1 MKISKYNTFFPYEG
15 RIVGFNA
22 LKNDFIILM
31 PELHDLLKS
40 AVHYNSLNELKE
52 IHEEF
57 FSVLSEKGFIVDDEL
72 DELSVVRKMVQEIDQ
87 KNEHKFQLT
96 INPTMNCNFKCW
108 YCYETHIRQSKM
120 NIDVI
125 ASVGKLMEKI
135 VETKQDLR
143 AFSINWFG
151 GEPLLYFDTTVVPI
165 LEKACSLMNERGIYF
180 STGFTTNGFLLN
192 QAKLDKCKSLNVEGF
207 QITLDGH
214 RERHDQ
220 VRFVSESRG
229 SYDDIIHNIKLA
241 ANNGFN
247 VTVRLNI
254 SEETLNDKIESIAA
268 DFLDLELE
276 VRKKLFFSFHEVWQN
291 EKDLSRDIQDVVKYF
306 RELGFSTSFKGT
318 WDFVRESC
326 YADKRNHATINYN
339 GDLFKCTARD
349 FETEN
354 REGYLDHE
362 GNLVWNEKF
371 ERRMNSKFKNKPCLD
386 CRIMPIC
393 NGGCSQQA
401 IEQAHAEY
409 CVNGFDEEKKTSI
422 IKDKFFYAIS

>member
-1 MKISKYNTFFPYEG
+1 MKISRYNTFFPYEDK
-15 RIVGFNA
+15 IIGFNA

-31 PELHDLLKS
+31 PELYEMLKS
-40 AVHYNSLNELKE
+40 AIHFKNLDELKD
-52 IHEEF
+52 IHEDF
-57 FSVLSEKGFIVDDEL
+57 YNHLVDKGFIVDIDFDEL
-72 DELSVVRKMVQEIDQ
+72 NEVKRMVQEVDHE
-87 KNEHKFQLT
+87 NEHVFQLT

-120 NIDVI
+120 NVDVI
-125 ASVGKLMEKI
+125 SSVGKLMQKI
-135 VETKQDLR
+135 VDEKKDLR

-165 LEKACSLMNERGIYF
+165 LEKACEIMNGKGIAF
-180 STGFTTNGFLLN
+180 GTGFTTNGFLLN
-192 QAKLDKCKSLNVEGF
+192 QEKLDKCKKLNVQSF

-214 RERHDQ
+214 RERHNQ
-220 VRFVSESRG
+220 VRFVSENRG
-229 SYDDIIHNIKLA
+229 SYDEIISNIKLA
-241 ANNGFN
+241 ASNGFR

-254 SEETLNDKIESIAA
+254 SKETLNEGIMRIAA
-268 DFLDLELE
+268 DFLDLNMETRE
-276 VRKKLFFSFHEVWQN
+276 KLFFSFHEVWQN

-306 RELGFSTSFKGT
+306 REWGFNTSFKAT

-349 FETEN
+349 FETAN
-354 REGYLDHE
+354 REGHIDSE
-362 GNLVWNEKF
+362 GNLIWNEKY
-371 ERRMNSKFKNKPCLD
+371 ERRMNSKFKNKPCLE

-401 IEQAHAEY
+401 IEHENIDY
-409 CVNGFDEEKKTSI
+409 CVNGFDEEKKTSLI
-422 IKDKFFYAIS
+422 REKFFYAIS

>member
-1 MKISKYNTFFPYEG
+1 MKVSRYNTFFPYEG
-15 RIVGFNA
+15 KIIGFNA
-22 LKNDFIILM
+22 LINDFIILM
-31 PELHDLLKS
+31 PELHELFKS
-40 AVHYNSLNELKE
+40 AVHYNNVDELKDV
-52 IHEEF
+52 HEAF
-57 FSVLSEKGFIVDDEL
+57 YNLLLEKGFIVAEDFDEL
-72 DELSVVRKMVQEIDQ
+72 GEVKRIVREVDQE
-87 KNEHKFQLT
+87 NEHVYQLT

-120 NIDVI
+120 NVDVI

-135 VETKQDLR
+135 VEEKKDLR

-165 LEKACSLMNERGIYF
+165 LEKACQIMGERGINF
-180 STGFTTNGFLLN
+180 GTGFTTNGFLIS
-192 QAKLDKCKSLNVEGF
+192 QARLDKCKKLGVQSF

-214 RERHDQ
+214 RERHNQ
-220 VRFVSESRG
+220 VRYVSENRG
-229 SYDDIIHNIKLA
+229 SYDEIINNIKLA
-241 ANNGFN
+241 AKNDFR

-254 SEETLNDKIESIAA
+254 SKETLNESIENIAS
-268 DFLDLELE
+268 DFMDLDMATRE
-276 VRKKLFFSFHEVWQN
+276 KLFFSFHEVWQN

-318 WDFVRESC
+318 WDFVRDSC
-326 YADKRNHATINYN
+326 YADKKNHATINYN

-349 FETEN
+349 FETDN
-354 REGYLDHE
+354 REGILDEE
-362 GNLVWNEKF
+362 GNLVWNDKY

-401 IEQAHAEY
+401 MEQANVDY
-409 CVNGFDEEKKTSI
+409 CVNGFDEEKKTNI